1 MNKIPGVAIDLV
13 DKVSFAAEVAAN
25 NEAAKAARASELSS
39 LQALTEANSLARQ
52 AQLSQMQAEAEA
64 SQAERLA
71 EIAGKQSELAEKAGS
86 GTSFGDIPAWDGNVN
101 KVGSVGSVKNVE
113 GEVNLSDEDLKLY
126 RDLAERKYMA
136 NVELQTLAP
145 QISVSIPESAAK
157 NLTAQDIADK
167 LKTILIQQSASHTA
181 VSHG

>member
-1 MNKIPGVAIDLV
+1 M
-13 DKVSFAAEVAAN
+13 
-25 NEAAKAARASELSS
+25 
-39 LQALTEANSLARQ
+39 
-52 AQLSQMQAEAEA
+52 
-64 SQAERLA
+64 
-71 EIAGKQSELAEKAGS
+71 
-86 GTSFGDIPAWDGNVN
+86 
-101 KVGSVGSVKNVE
+101 E